1 MGFVKNVLRHSIFKE
16 AAGIFWIAFSILVVI
31 SLVSYDP
38 FDPSFSH
45 AVSEKSQALNY
56 AGIVGAY
63 LSDAIIQ
70 LIGSAGFALPVIA
83 LALGL
88 LLFRSEPFSFVSSLL
103 GGGALFLVSSC
114 AFIFIFWPIDPYY
127 HYADVPG
134 GGILGKLIAGK
145 FLVKFLAKPGAAIVA
160 LTVFF
165 ISFLIVMRLSATE
178 FVLLVKDAAAKA
190 YRAAVEAATALL
202 GKFRILAGAISQFGY
217 SLKVKAAEVIGSDAP
232 KIIEPPT
239 LEDENP
245 TIVKKTDEDAK
256 KKPDGN
262 LDAEQFTFNFVRDME
277 DYTLPPLSYLSDPK
291 QVDREESDKQLLVNS
306 QILSK
311 KLEDFGIEGKV
322 TTVSPGPV
330 ITLYEFE
337 PAAGVKVSRIVGL
350 ADDLAMGL
358 RAVAVRILAPVPGK
372 AVVGIE
378 VPNARVEPVGLK
390 QILVSDEFVDSQSTL
405 TMALGKSTSGVPVVT
420 DLSRIPHIL
429 MAGATGSGKSVGL
442 NSMIMSILYKATP
455 AEVNFI
461 MIDPKMLELSVYD
474 GIPHLIA
481 PVVTNPKKA
490 ANALQW
496 AVSEMERRYKVLAD
510 RGFRNISGYNAWVID
525 QLEEEEKN
533 KKKPKKKAMEDEADV
548 QAVTYDEDGPL
559 TDEGEDEE
567 KEPLK
572 PLPYIVVV
580 IDELADLMMVASKD
594 VEMSL
599 ARLAQMARASG
610 IHLIV
615 ATQRPSVDVLTGL
628 IKANFPARISFQVSS
643 RVDSRTILDTI
654 GAEKLLG
661 KGDMLFLPPGTSRL
675 QRIHG
680 PFVSDDEVKRAVTFL
695 KKQGRPIYDENIL
708 KAHEKAVEA
717 GAMDGDEVD
726 EEYFEQAVELVADT
740 RQASISMVQR
750 RLRIG
755 YNRAARIIETMEAK
769 GMVGPAD
776 GAKPRQ
782 VFIPPSMNE

>member
-1 MGFVKNVLRHSIFKE
+1 MGFVKNVLRHNIFKE
-16 AAGIFWIAFSILVVI
+16 AAGIFCIAFSILAVV
-31 SLVSYDP
+31 SLVSYNP
-38 FDPSFSH
+38 VDPSFSH
-45 AVSEKSQALNY
+45 AVSEKSKAFNY
-56 AGIVGAY
+56 AGIVGAH

-70 LIGSAGFALPVIA
+70 LMGSAGFALPVIA

-178 FVLLVKDAAAKA
+178 FALLLKDVAIKA
-190 YRAAVEAATALL
+190 YRAAVEAATAFL
-202 GKFRILAGAISQFGY
+202 GKLRMLAESISRFG
-217 SLKVKAAEVIGSDAP
+217 SKLKVKAAEIIESDTP
-232 KIIEPPT
+232 TIIEPPT
-239 LEDENP
+239 LEDETP
-245 TIVKKTDEDAK
+245 TIVKKTDEEAK
-256 KKPDGN
+256 KKPDGSF
-262 LDAEQFTFNFVRDME
+262 DAEQFTFNFVRDME
-277 DYTLPPLSYLSDPK
+277 DYTLPPLSYLSDTQK
-291 QVDREESDKQLLVNS
+291 VDREESDKQLLVNS

-337 PAAGVKVSRIVGL
+337 PAAGVKVSRIVNL

-390 QILVSDEFVDSQSTL
+390 QILVSDEFMDSQSTL
-405 TMALGKSTSGVPVVT
+405 TMALGKDTSGLPVVT
-420 DLSRIPHIL
+420 DLSKIPHIL

-525 QLEEEEKN
+525 QLEEDELE
-533 KKKPKKKAMEDEADV
+533 KKKPKKKAKEDEADV
-548 QAVTYDEDGPL
+548 DAVSYDEDGPI
-559 TDEGEDEE
+559 EKEE
-567 KEPLK
+567 EEPLK
-572 PLPYIVVV
+572 PMPYIVVV

-599 ARLAQMARASG
+599 ARLAQMARAAG

-726 EEYFEQAVELVADT
+726 EEYFEQAVELIADT

-782 VFIPPSMNE
+782 VFIPPTMEE